1 MATSKSRKPDF
12 SLGRFFLSPILGC
25 KARCSY
31 CYIFSE
37 GYTSKVFLNEF
48 SIHES
53 IEWILNHREYKPG
66 INGSILSIG
75 AWGDPFP
82 PSNLEAGE
90 YTLEWLKALCD
101 LRNPVQLISK
111 FAIDESVINEICS
124 FIKYE
129 NQLLFSTSISTFK
142 HWKDIEL
149 NTDSP
154 LERLEVLHSFHGRGI
169 PTNVMI
175 KPFLNGIT
183 DKEVKDFV
191 QYFNQFKVRYC
202 VVGSLHWNEFIYDFM
217 KRTGRGVTEEIS
229 SQFIENEKR
238 KQLFDCTT
246 NQSLYTYSSSVLNDF
261 ISQLQSAGINV
272 FKKSTCV
279 NSNILKVNNVSLF
292 YEIDPNNFCVKC
304 GTCDQ
309 F

>member
-1 MATSKSRKPDF
+1 MENLKSRKPDF

-37 GYTSKVFLNEF
+37 GYTSRAFLNEF
-48 SIHES
+48 GIRES
-53 IEWILNHREYKPG
+53 IEWILNHKEYKPG

-82 PSNLEAGE
+82 PSNLEARE
-90 YTLEWLKALCD
+90 YTLEFLKALCN
-101 LRNPVQLISK
+101 LKNPVQLISK
-111 FAIDESVINEICS
+111 FSLDESTINDICS
-124 FIKYE
+124 SIKYK
-129 NQLLFSTSISTFK
+129 NQLLFSTSISTFS

-154 LERLEVLHSFHGRGI
+154 LKRLETLCSFHEKEI

-175 KPFLNGIT
+175 KPFLKGIT
-183 DKEVKDFV
+183 DKEVEDFV
-191 QYFNQFKVRYC
+191 NYFNLFKVRYC
-202 VVGSLHWNEFIYDFM
+202 VVGGLHWDESIYNFM
-217 KRTGRGVTEEIS
+217 KRTGRGFTEEIS
-229 SQFIENEKR
+229 SQFVEEKKR

-246 NQSLYTYSSSVLNDF
+246 NQSLYTYPSSVLDDF
-261 ISQLQSAGINV
+261 ISQLRLAGINV

-279 NSNILKVNNVSLF
+279 NSAILKVHNISLF
-292 YEIDPNNFCVKC
+292 HEIDPNNFCVKC
-304 GTCDQ
+304 GTCTQ